1 MLFLLYSKTIHKSS
15 VSSIAYHFVNFPNW
29 TNFIEYLFFRV
40 ERHAFSDTSNSP
52 LGSNATQT

>member
-1 MLFLLYSKTIHKSS
+1 MLILLYSKTIHKSS
-15 VSSIAYHFVNFPNW
+15 VSSIAYHFVIFLNW
-29 TNFIEYLFFRV
+29 INLFSIWFRV

>member
-1 MLFLLYSKTIHKSS
+1 MLILFYSKTIHKSS
-15 VSSIAYHFVNFPNW
+15 VSSFMYHFVNFPNW
-29 TNFIEYLFFRV
+29 TNLFSIWFRV